1 MSEVK
6 QNLHISSKV
15 EMPGGDYQEV
25 HISGLGTIN
34 GDLNCESLKVS
45 GSGRINGKIK
55 ASEMKISGQLN
66 NEGDLVTNEFKVS
79 GSLKTKGAIHCLDSF
94 KVSGVLKSTQNI
106 VTNQCKVSGKLTTE
120 GFIEANE
127 LHVSGMCYSDRLN
140 VKESR
145 ISGITTVKNAISAHQ
160 LKVSGVLN
168 AAKMIEAEHL
178 KVTGRLNCEGLINAE
193 RVELEAKSGS
203 TFEEIGASEVKII
216 RYESGH
222 PINGVLTSV
231 INSFTEAFGVNKRVM
246 GKQIEADQIYVE
258 SATIQKI
265 SGHDIV
271 IGPDC
276 VIDEVEYTGT
286 LVVDKKSTVK
296 QSAMR

>member
-1 MSEVK
+1 MSEFK
-6 QNLHISSKV
+6 QNLHISSKA
-15 EMPGGDYQEV
+15 EMPGGDYEEV
-25 HISGLGTIN
+25 HISGFGTIN

-45 GSGRINGKIK
+45 GLGRINGKIK
-55 ASEMKISGQLN
+55 ASEMKVSGQLN
-66 NEGDLVTNEFKVS
+66 TEGELVIREFKVS
-79 GSLKTKGAIHCLDSF
+79 GSLKTKGVIHCLDSF
-94 KVSGVLKSTQNI
+94 KVSGALKSTQNI
-106 VTNQCKVSGKLTTE
+106 VTNQCKVSGKLNTE

-127 LHVSGMCYSDRLN
+127 FHVSGMCYSDRLN
-140 VKESR
+140 VKEAH
-145 ISGITTVKNAISAHQ
+145 ISGITTVKNTISAHQ

-168 AAKMIEAEHL
+168 VANMIEAEYL

-193 RVELEAKSGS
+193 QVELEAKSGS

-222 PINGVLTSV
+222 SINGVLTSV
-231 INSFTEAFGVNKRVM
+231 INSFTQAFGVNKRVI
-246 GKQIEADQIYVE
+246 GKQIEADQVYVE

-286 LVVDKKSTVK
+286 LVVDKQSTVK